1 MLNIDEMADE
11 LKDYYKWQETPYPIS
26 KADYIRFVVNAI
38 KKLFVDRNR
47 PGEYDRTAYITDV
60 DNNVYYDADFDI
72 VQEEYILILS
82 KLRLMRMIMTDM
94 SGDKAMSYTTDAIS
108 VTGAKEGYKSV
119 QQEIDDLE
127 RERLIVFHKMMV
139 NESD

>member
-47 PGEYDRTAYITDV
+47 PGEYDRTAYITDE

-72 VQEEYILILS
+72 IQEEYILILS

>member
-1 MLNIDEMADE
+1 M
-11 LKDYYKWQETPYPIS
+11 
-26 KADYIRFVVNAI
+26 NAI

-47 PGEYDRTAYITDV
+47 PGEYDRTAYITDE

-72 VQEEYILILS
+72 IQEEYILILS